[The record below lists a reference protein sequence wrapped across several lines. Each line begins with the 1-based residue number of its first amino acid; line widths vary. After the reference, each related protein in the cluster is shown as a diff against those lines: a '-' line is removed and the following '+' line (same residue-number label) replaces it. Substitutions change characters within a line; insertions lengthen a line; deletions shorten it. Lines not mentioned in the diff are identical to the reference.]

1 MKIKGTCKRDGRDFL
16 AEQVV
21 AAGGECP
28 WDGEPFNAD
37 YAVTLVNALREAEEA
52 GSRLELALEQV
63 AALRPDFTL
72 HVDTVIGGIR
82 TQLSKLDRNLVQQ
95 G

>member
-16 AEQVV
+16 VEQVV
-21 AAGGECP
+21 AGGGRCP

-37 YAVTLVNALREAEEA
+37 YAVTLVNALKEAEAA
-52 GSRLELALEQV
+52 GNRLELALEQV

-72 HVDTVIGGIR
+72 QVETVLGGLS
-82 TQLSKLDRNLVQQ
+82 TQLARLDRNLVQQ

>member
-1 MKIKGTCKRDGRDFL
+1 VKIKGTCKRCGRDFFP
-16 AEQVV
+16 EQVV

-37 YAVTLVNALREAEEA
+37 YAVTLVNALREAQEH
-52 GSRLELALEQV
+52 GSRFQNALEQI
-63 AALRPDFTL
+63 ADLDPAFTFEESSIL
-72 HVDTVIGGIR
+72 GPLK
-82 TQLSKLDRNLVQQ
+82 TQLDRLHRNLVRQ